1 MSVDALVANLQ
12 NQFPNLKK
20 NKLASPSQNVQG
32 TNFQAMIEEQQNFKK
47 EILEKGFGTV
57 IKEQQQEKLEEEIKA
72 KILSALG
79 LSEEQFN
86 ALPAAQK
93 AAIEQAIKEA
103 MQQEMLNR
111 SREHAEEEGTGKPA
125 NLSIP
130 MIAGLS
136 L

>member
-57 IKEQQQEKLEEEIKA
+57 IKEQQQEKLEEEIKE

-111 SREHAEEEGTGKPA
+111 SRKHAEEEGTGKPA